1 MNSSGGRGFLEL
13 DGMARG
19 VAACSAFPKYILYGY
34 MEPLGLRSWK
44 RGQPFGVWGLGFG
57 LGVRV

>member
-1 MNSSGGRGFLEL
+1 MNSSGGRGFSNW
-13 DGMARG
+13 MVWPRG